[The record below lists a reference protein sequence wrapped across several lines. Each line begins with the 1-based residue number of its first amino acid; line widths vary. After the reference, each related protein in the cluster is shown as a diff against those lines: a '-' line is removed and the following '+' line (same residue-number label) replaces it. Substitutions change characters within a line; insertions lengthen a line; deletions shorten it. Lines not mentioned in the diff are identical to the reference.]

1 MAGIPSK
8 GGGKG
13 ADRVSAADVRRER
26 IKQMLLLGHS
36 LADIAKAVGL
46 SVSGV
51 RSAADKLQP
60 ELTAER
66 ERLREATKSV
76 ADILQE
82 AAPDAA
88 ERLHQLTA
96 SADHGVAARA
106 CIALLD
112 RTGHGPS
119 SKVEMVN
126 PYSGMSLDQ
135 LRAEVA
141 SLQDEVGDGAGE

>member
-1 MAGIPSK
+1 MAGIPRK

>member
-1 MAGIPSK
+1 MAGIPRK

-88 ERLHQLTA
+88 QRLHQLTL

-141 SLQDEVGDGAGE
+141 SLQDEVGDGVGE